1 MEAINKGLQPEE
13 YESGAA
19 ATTTTSSSAGEGGAE
34 ESEAN
39 DMLSRDLAFFKER
52 AAQRDQERRS
62 ESVERDKRGRNR
74 SPDSDYS
81 RRRRSQGRH
90 GRGHD
95 FVRGATEFG
104 HPEEEEDISD
114 EELERRREERR
125 EKELEIAFKQV
136 RNVIVLM
143 MDMVCLIY
151 CSCF

>member
-1 MEAINKGLQPEE
+1 
-13 YESGAA
+13 
-19 ATTTTSSSAGEGGAE
+19 
-34 ESEAN
+34 
-39 DMLSRDLAFFKER
+39 MLSRDLAFFKER

-62 ESVERDKRGRNR
+62 ESVERDRRSRNR
-74 SPDSDYS
+74 SPDSDYG

-125 EKELEIAFKQV
+125 EKDLEIAFKQV
-136 RNVIVLM
+136 SHMTIFIHEWNCLMYIYVFLRKKKKWKLKKQGIDVIMSDVYK
-143 MDMVCLIY
+143 D
-151 CSCF
+151 